1 MFGKIITALV
11 TPFDENYEIDYES
24 FNKIKI
30 IKTVRKWTGLGLK
43 ETKELVESAPVLIE
57 TRNITFNHL
66 NSSLNELTGE
76 WITQTG
82 NPLVCFTRELNETD
96 CLYKIIYS

>member
-1 MFGKIITALV
+1 MYLV
-11 TPFDENYEIDYES
+11 NYDVS
-24 FNKIKI
+24 NKIKI
-30 IKTVRKWTGLGLK
+30 IRAVRKWTGLGLK

-76 WITQTG
+76 
-82 NPLVCFTRELNETD
+82 
-96 CLYKIIYS
+96 